1 MHFGVFRCHLLGHD
15 GALMGRAKVRHLGG
29 LVEVD
34 RICHK
39 ILVGGQCAR
48 ESYQLGGVATSLD
61 WVEVADLFW
70 NINHTYNL
78 KYDKLDDQG
87 SEMIGS

>member
-1 MHFGVFRCHLLGHD
+1 MMKRETTSFFKTKEADDVAPLSIYHNSPRMHFGVFRCHLLGHD

-39 ILVGGQCAR
+39 TLVGG
-48 ESYQLGGVATSLD
+48 
-61 WVEVADLFW
+61 
-70 NINHTYNL
+70 
-78 KYDKLDDQG
+78 
-87 SEMIGS
+87 